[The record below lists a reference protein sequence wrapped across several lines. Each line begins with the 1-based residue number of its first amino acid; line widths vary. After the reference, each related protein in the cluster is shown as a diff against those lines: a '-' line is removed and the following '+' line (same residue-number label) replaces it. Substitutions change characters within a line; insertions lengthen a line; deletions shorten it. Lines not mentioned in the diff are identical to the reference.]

1 MTRPDLDTEF
11 LKLEDFLV
19 ADDKSAIADQLGSL
33 ALNGHEFQYSEIAEL
48 YEGGNDRIVPRL
60 DLAFEWYRKSAYEAN
75 EGTGFFGLA
84 RFYFNGL
91 HVDKDRAHS
100 LELFHRAYELGS
112 TEAGVV
118 LGYCYLV
125 GSGTSKNLERA
136 EEFSLAAVRDGYP
149 VASYFL
155 AKVQYARRHYF
166 KALKSWWQCISD
178 TRRLTIQSPSHRNL
192 YLLHGAWKL

>member
-1 MTRPDLDTEF
+1 MTRPDLHAEF
-11 LKLEDFLV
+11 LKLENFLA
-19 ADDKSAIADQLGSL
+19 ADDKSAIAGQLRLL
-33 ALNGHEFQYSEIAEL
+33 ALNGHEFHYSEIAEL
-48 YEGGNDRIVPRL
+48 YESGNERITPRL
-60 DLAFEWYRKSAYEAN
+60 DLAFEWYRKSAYEEN

-91 HVDKDRAHS
+91 HVEKDRTQS

-118 LGYCYLV
+118 LGYCYLI
-125 GSGTSKNLERA
+125 GAGASKNLERA

-166 KALKSWWQCISD
+166 KALKSWWKCISG

-192 YLLHGAWKL
+192 YFLHGAWK